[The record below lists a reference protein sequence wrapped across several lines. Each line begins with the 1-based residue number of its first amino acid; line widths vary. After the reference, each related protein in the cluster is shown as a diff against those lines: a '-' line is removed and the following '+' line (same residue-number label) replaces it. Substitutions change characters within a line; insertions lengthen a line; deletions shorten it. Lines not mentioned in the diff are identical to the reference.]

1 MEVTQKGQDKRSYS
15 ALASKLLQ
23 TPILKLHDDRT
34 FIVRPGRTGRSLLP
48 ATFENA
54 LLLP

>member
-1 MEVTQKGQDKRSYS
+1 LMATNTRQDKRSYS

-34 FIVRPGRTGRSLLP
+34 FIVRPGYLGRSLLP

-54 LLLP
+54 LMLP